1 MDYAAEPSAHSIK
14 WRIIKLLKFS
24 PLHCLLCLWMTSNFA
39 FAQTSQQSLAQN
51 AIDKLDNDLR
61 YLVGQYAKYGDF
73 AVAVVDSKG
82 VRASINAKTAYPL
95 ASVFKLPLLLAIL
108 KSQEDGGFPAPDSV
122 LTVDLS
128 DQCIGSGS
136 LMGRG
141 VGTRVSVDEAS
152 RLMMSISDNT
162 ATDLLFRK
170 YGEGKLDKQLAQWGF
185 PSSQIILTNRQA
197 WLLSLGVVPGW
208 GTTSPAQRVKLWK
221 ALSREQKL
229 KTAQEIESSKSQ
241 MSLAQF
247 QQIEDA
253 SLGTQSASEDR
264 LLAAQLDNK
273 MSAEDLA
280 KMLVALD
287 QGKLMSAASRSR
299 ALNIL
304 AGQKYHSRLPSK
316 LSPSTKIY
324 HKTGTLAGVR
334 NDAGLLFFPGRND
347 GVAVVFLSQNVTSE
361 ARADSL
367 AAQVAKLV
375 EQAY

>member
-1 MDYAAEPSAHSIK
+1 MV
-14 WRIIKLLKFS
+14 
-24 PLHCLLCLWMTSNFA
+24 
-39 FAQTSQQSLAQN
+39 FAQTAQPRLAQN
-51 AIDKLDNDLR
+51 SVDKLDNNLR

-73 AVAVVDSKG
+73 AVAVVDSQG
-82 VRASINAKTAYPL
+82 VRAAVNAKSAYPL

-108 KSQEDGGFPAPDSV
+108 KAQEDGSFPSSSST
-122 LTVDLS
+122 LTVGLS
-128 DQCIGSGS
+128 DQCIGSGA
-136 LMGRG
+136 LMNRG
-141 VGTRVSVDEAS
+141 VGAKVSVDEAS

-162 ATDLLFRK
+162 ATDLLFRE
-170 YGEGKLDKQLAQWGF
+170 YGESKLDPQLTRWGF
-185 PSSQIILTNRQA
+185 SSSQILLTNRQA
-197 WLLSLGVVPGW
+197 WLLSLGKVPGW
-208 GTTSPAQRVKLWK
+208 GATGPAQRVKLWK

-229 KTAQEIESSKSQ
+229 KKAQEIEDSKSQ

-253 SLGTQSASEDR
+253 SLGSQSASEDR

-287 QGKLMSAASRSR
+287 QGKLMSGTSRSR

-304 AGQKYHSRLPSK
+304 AGQKYHSRLPAK
-316 LSPSTKIY
+316 LSSATKIY

-334 NDAGLLFFPGRND
+334 NDAGLLFFPGKSD

-367 AAQVAKLV
+367 AAQVAKMV
-375 EQAY
+375 EEAY